1 MAAKHTWKLPLQIC
15 YNDAGWQ
22 KLENDGAT
30 CDGWCANDIA
40 CADGYCFGCYGI
52 SMCAGAG
59 GRRLL
64 EAPPASKSTEVH
76 VPGRNLAECEDATDE
91 LVATLSE
98 EALGRTLSSCVEV
111 KLVGGCEHK
120 LAKMHCP
127 QTCGLCGALASQAGA
142 MNRRSLDKCTGT

>member
-1 MAAKHTWKLPLQIC
+1 MSVEVAAIVVEP
-15 YNDAGWQ
+15 DQ
-22 KLENDGAT
+22 KSAASKEWR
-30 CDGWCANDIA
+30 DGWCANDIA

-64 EAPPASKSTEVH
+64 EAPPASKGTEVH

-98 EALGRTLSSCVEV
+98 EALGRTLSSCAEV
-111 KLVGGCEHK
+111 KFVGGCEREA
-120 LAKMHCP
+120 AKMHCP
-127 QTCGLCGALASQAGA
+127 ASCGLCDGGQDRHDHAHRALKGGSAC
-142 MNRRSLDKCTGT
+142 N

>member
-64 EAPPASKSTEVH
+64 EAPPPASKSTEVH
-76 VPGRNLAECEDATDE
+76 VPGRNLAECEDATDG

-98 EALGRTLSSCVEV
+98 EALGRTHP
-111 KLVGGCEHK
+111 LVVRRGEARRRLRARAGEDALPADVRPVRRARLAGGRDEPP
-120 LAKMHCP
+120 LA
-127 QTCGLCGALASQAGA
+127 
-142 MNRRSLDKCTGT
+142 R